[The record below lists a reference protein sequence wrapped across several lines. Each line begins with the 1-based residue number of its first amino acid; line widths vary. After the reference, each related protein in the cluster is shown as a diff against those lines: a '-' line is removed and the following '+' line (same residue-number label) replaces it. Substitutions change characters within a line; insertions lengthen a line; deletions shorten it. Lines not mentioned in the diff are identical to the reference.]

1 MIKWTTQYLRNASL
15 LDVRCALRK
24 LKRNIFKSQDNEIDS
39 GSENNAN
46 IIIENM
52 HGVIVE
58 GSNRIKDLELKI
70 KAKGKGNL
78 FR

>member
-1 MIKWTTQYLRNASL
+1 MIKWTTQYLRKASL

-39 GSENNAN
+39 GSVNDSN
-46 IIIENM
+46 IMIENM
-52 HGVIVE
+52 QGIIVE